1 MQRMIQTLMN
11 SWAYEP
17 TLFDDLVLPE
27 HVDTE
32 QFLSR
37 LMVKCGEMEV
47 HITRPAILKQAIGFW
62 SKSRKPIWDRFSAV
76 QDFEYNP
83 IWNVDGTVVHSGTA
97 EDQRTYGRG
106 RSESGTETGTETS
119 TTTGTLAADNSE
131 SWSNDTK
138 TDYTASNT
146 RDNSVSETIND
157 TEEQQR
163 SDDWTDR
170 RTGNIGVTTTQKML
184 TEEMEFWQNYDLYDI
199 IIKEFKQEFCIML
212 Y

>member
-11 SWAYEP
+11 SWAYEE
-17 TLFDDLVLPE
+17 TLFDELVIPAHIDRDQL
-27 HVDTE
+27 
-32 QFLSR
+32 LSR
-37 LMVKCGEMEV
+37 LMLRCGEMEV
-47 HITRPAILKQAIGFW
+47 HITRPSILKRAIGFW
-62 SKSRKPIWDRFSAV
+62 SKSRKPIWERLAAV

-83 IWNVDGTVVHSGTA
+83 IWNVDGTIVHSGTA

-106 RSESGTETGTETS
+106 RSERGLETGSENS
-119 TTTGTLAADNSE
+119 TTTGTLSADNSE

-138 TDYTASNT
+138 TEYAANT
-146 RDNSVSETIND
+146 TRNNSVSESIND

-170 RTGNIGVTTTQKML
+170 RTGNIGVTTTQKMM
-184 TEEMEFWQNYDLYDI
+184 TEEMEFWKNYDLYDI
-199 IIKEFKQEFCIML
+199 IIKEFKEEFCIML